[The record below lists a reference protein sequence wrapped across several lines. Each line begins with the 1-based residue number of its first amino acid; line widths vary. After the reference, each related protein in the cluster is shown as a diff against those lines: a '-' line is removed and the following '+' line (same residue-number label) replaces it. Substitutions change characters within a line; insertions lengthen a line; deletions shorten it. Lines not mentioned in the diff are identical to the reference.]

1 MEEKLRRYLVMNVIK
16 SMTTNFAVSAASMA
30 GCIIGWYG
38 GVWLW
43 EEVLKD
49 KADKAKERFSK

>member
-1 MEEKLRRYLVMNVIK
+1 MNVFK
-16 SMTTNFAVSAASMA
+16 SMATNFVVSAAATA
-30 GCIIGWYG
+30 GCMIGMCG
-38 GVWLW
+38 GAWLW